1 MNQGPDETLGA
12 PAQNTQNPQNVAPQ
26 GAGDAAQGGQEML
39 GATEPQQ
46 GGQSSSL
53 QKDPD
58 EWATGD
64 EPMTEAQK
72 SYLDT
77 LAKEAGETLPAT
89 LTKAEASKHIDRLQG
104 ANDRVSDGG
113 ANGGQTA

>member
-1 MNQGPDETLGA
+1 MTDMNTNQPDDTLGA
-12 PAQNTQNPQNVAPQ
+12 PASSAPNGQAQQ
-26 GAGDAAQGGQEML
+26 GQDML
-39 GATEPQQ
+39 GATEPTQ
-46 GGQSSSL
+46 GGPNDASL
-53 QKDPD
+53 QRDPD

-104 ANDRVSDGG
+104 SNNRVNQQG
-113 ANGGQTA
+113 AQGN

>member
-1 MNQGPDETLGA
+1 MNTNQPDETLGA
-12 PAQNTQNPQNVAPQ
+12 HAPGAPNGQAQQAHQ
-26 GAGDAAQGGQEML
+26 GQDML
-39 GATEPQQ
+39 GATEPTQ
-46 GGQSSSL
+46 GGPNDASL
-53 QKDPD
+53 QRDPD

-104 ANDRVSDGG
+104 SNNRVNQQG
-113 ANGGQTA
+113 AQGN